1 MATVVDPP
9 VKELKLPMEQ
19 VAGLA
24 WDAFNSLGS
33 AVLGGG
39 NVAEGQSKLDEY
51 AAVATAIAWVE
62 SGGNAVAHNKNAAT
76 GDDSYGLWQINMIG
90 SLGPGRR
97 KLFGIENNEKL
108 WDPRTNA
115 AAMVKLWVNK
125 GRSFRDWTG
134 SYINGKYRQHLPAA
148 REAVKNRKGF
158 AEGQGKVIT
167 TNPVTEF
174 FDTIF
179 NFVKEIGLRIAGFI
193 GGGVLLVLAIVLYVR
208 SKK

>member
-1 MATVVDPP
+1 MATTTLAQPAD
-9 VKELKLPMEQ
+9 LTLSMEQ
-19 VAGLA
+19 IAGLA

-39 NVAEGQSKLDEY
+39 NVAEGVSKLDEY
-51 AAVATAIAWVE
+51 AAVATAIAMVE
-62 SGGNAVAHNKNAAT
+62 SGGKVMAHNKNAAT
-76 GDDSYGLWQINMIG
+76 GDNSYGLWQINMIG

-97 KLFGIENNEKL
+97 KLFGIAEDRDL
-108 WDPRTNA
+108 FDPRTNA
-115 AAMVKLWVNK
+115 NAMIKLWVNK

-167 TNPVTEF
+167 SNPVTEF
-174 FDTIF
+174 FNTIF
-179 NFVKEIGLRIAGFI
+179 NFIKEIGLRIAGFV

-208 SKK
+208 SQK